1 MKITVYGPGCAK
13 CVKTEDVVKE
23 AIEQSGVEAEITHEK
38 DIVEIAKA
46 GVLMTPA
53 LAIDGKVV
61 VRGKV
66 PELAE
71 VVSHV
76 TSALAGS

>member
-1 MKITVYGPGCAK
+1 MRLTVYGPGCAK

-23 AIEQSGVEAEITHEK
+23 AIQQAGVEADIAHEK
-38 DIVEIAKA
+38 DIAEIAKA

-61 VRGKV
+61 ISGKV
-66 PELAE
+66 PEVAE
-71 VVSHV
+71 VVSHI
-76 TSALAGS
+76 TTALSAS